1 MANYY
6 TATERSLTRNCSVD
20 CIQVTRYVDETLN
33 ETNQTTIVEMKFDL
47 LKAKLSEPGG
57 NITGASNLTMAV
69 ANQTSNV
76 LWTFPKSISFFYSIE
91 SAPFSHDSTQCYG
104 FQASLLLF
112 CNILE
117 TQNFTLGSWCA
128 VPTIN
133 GNLARF
139 EDYLEA
145 QAQVDMANYYT
156 AAERSLTRNCSVD
169 CIQVTRYVDEASNET
184 NETTIVEM
192 NFDPPKARLSEP
204 GGNTTDANNL
214 SMASQKSNVDAAGIL
229 MDPLDV

>member
-76 LWTFPKSISFFYSIE
+76 LWTFPNVTASKPLYFYSAI
-91 SAPFSHDSTQCYG
+91 SSKHKI
-104 FQASLLLF
+104 SL
-112 CNILE
+112 
-117 TQNFTLGSWCA
+117 
-128 VPTIN
+128 
-133 GNLARF
+133 
-139 EDYLEA
+139 
-145 QAQVDMANYYT
+145 
-156 AAERSLTRNCSVD
+156 
-169 CIQVTRYVDEASNET
+169 
-184 NETTIVEM
+184 
-192 NFDPPKARLSEP
+192 
-204 GGNTTDANNL
+204 
-214 SMASQKSNVDAAGIL
+214 
-229 MDPLDV
+229 